1 EKGAMMSCRN
11 GNGYTGGL
19 SRLDVVKMGDFQVAR
34 GGGVW
39 VVVGGLGCLTQ
50 GGAYQQVPSAMDSS
64 SDAKA
69 VGLCILAV
77 QIILGNRHP

>member
-1 EKGAMMSCRN
+1 MSCRN

-39 VVVGGLGCLTQ
+39 VVVGDERKKALARLKTPTP
-50 GGAYQQVPSAMDSS
+50 ASFDSGHRTRS
-64 SDAKA
+64 C
-69 VGLCILAV
+69 GLC
-77 QIILGNRHP
+77 RHYNYA

>member
-1 EKGAMMSCRN
+1 KGAMMSCRN

-39 VVVGGLGCLTQ
+39 VVVGAVSGHLQCPTRKR
-50 GGAYQQVPSAMDSS
+50 SS
-64 SDAKA
+64 LIGQFMNNINWDDFRYA
-69 VGLCILAV
+69 L
-77 QIILGNRHP
+77 